1 MQGLAL
7 KEEADLQ
14 EPELKKTNPVFE
26 KSSLS
31 TKVKLKPNLYKSL
44 SQTIPCFT
52 QLSSSWHG
60 TKPEK
65 AFVVKLMHFRPLP

>member
-1 MQGLAL
+1 MDVVEQMQGLAL

-31 TKVKLKPNLYKSL
+31 TKVKLKPNFDIKSAEL
-44 SQTIPCFT
+44 HHSMDP
-52 QLSSSWHG
+52 
-60 TKPEK
+60 KPDK
-65 AFVVKLMHFRPLP
+65 AFQAG